1 MLTIHG
7 KTITMTNMRTAAAD
21 LAPSLKPVAEAGQPS
36 MALLGS
42 IIFQALNTSGET
54 FTEKNV
60 AGAYQDLMVSVAK
73 RAEAKA
79 AARETGKNT
88 CESSGNKQARKEL
101 DAIYKELQPHL
112 QELEDGDQVV
122 IFRGVDPFQALAIL
136 EHRTFGGLP
145 PALAQAGAPQ
155 TADAGRQSGFGT
167 KDTAAGRIEEWSL
180 APQTGF
186 ATDGFMLVALTHPSK
201 VNLPDKG
208 NSRLEGERGV
218 VGYADHSLE
227 RVAIWESGRGFV
239 DVTAESLEIQ
249 ALMKMAGRD
258 ASFVLDALRAAG

>member
-7 KTITMTNMRTAAAD
+7 KTITMTNMRTAVSD
-21 LAPSLKPVAEAGQPS
+21 LAPSLKPAAEAGQPAMS
-36 MALLGS
+36 LLTS
-42 IIFQALNTSGET
+42 IVFQALNFKDET
-54 FTEKNV
+54 FTEKHV
-60 AGAYQDLMVSVAK
+60 TGAYQNLMVSAAEREVAK
-73 RAEAKA
+73 AEARKVGN
-79 AARETGKNT
+79 EIY
-88 CESSGNKQARKEL
+88 ESSGNGQIRNKL
-101 DAIYKELQPHL
+101 DTIYNELQPHL

-122 IFRGVDPFQALAIL
+122 IFRGVDPLQARDIL
-136 EHRTFGGLP
+136 KYQTFGGLP

-155 TADAGRQSGFGT
+155 KVDAGQQSGFGV

-208 NSRLEGERGV
+208 KSRLEGERGV

-227 RVAIWESGRGFV
+227 RVAIWEAGRDFIG
-239 DVTAESLEIQ
+239 VTSESLEIQ
-249 ALMKMAGRD
+249 ALIKRAGKD
-258 ASFVLDALRAAG
+258 QSFLLDALRAAG